1 MTNAKLKT
9 KKIRNSTVKTIST
22 RLGVIEYK
30 NQDLFQ
36 FNNGICG
43 FENFKKFI
51 LTFLPYEGTPENYR
65 FLQSAEQHEIA
76 MIVMNIMIKDDSKSS
91 LIAATDIEPHLKLH
105 NLKLADVAIFLVVA
119 IHVENGIQRVSV
131 NTKAPI
137 VLALNQ
143 QLGWQVILDNA
154 NYKVSQYLT

>member
-1 MTNAKLKT
+1 MTNTKLKT
-9 KKIRNSTVKTIST
+9 KKIKSSLVKTIST

-30 NQDLFQ
+30 TQDLFK

-43 FENFKKFI
+43 FENLKKFI
-51 LTFLPYEGTPENYR
+51 LTFLPYEGTPDNYR
-65 FLQSAEQHEIA
+65 FLQSAEQPELA
-76 MIVMNIMIKDDSKSS
+76 MIVMNIMIKDDNKNS
-91 LIAATDIEPHLKLH
+91 LIAANDLEPHLKFH

-119 IHVENGIQRVSV
+119 IHVENNIQRVSV

-143 QLGWQVILDNA
+143 QLGWQVILDNPD
-154 NYKVSQYLT
+154 YQVSKYLT